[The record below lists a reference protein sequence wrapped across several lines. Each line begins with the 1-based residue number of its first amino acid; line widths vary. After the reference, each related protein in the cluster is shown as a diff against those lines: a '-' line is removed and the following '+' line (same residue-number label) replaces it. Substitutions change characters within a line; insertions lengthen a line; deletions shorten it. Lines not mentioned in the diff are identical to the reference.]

1 MSTSINPGDTLANA
15 ADVEAALAHVAK
27 LPLVKVVPLERY
39 LARRHDGRGFASEFL
54 TQKAAEDYLIL
65 RGLLAP
71 RDTWPRGVSPLAAS
85 PNVPSLCAGVM
96 AIECRPNAADLLM
109 RGDGTLAVN
118 TWEAPSLVPV
128 PGEWPAVRRVLLW
141 LAEDEAGLDWLL
153 NWIAFKVQRPG
164 SRPGTAI
171 LLQGPP
177 GSGKNVLYRVLAHL
191 LGPANCV
198 QIGESDLAKPYN
210 LHFATKLLIFANEL
224 LDNHRRGGSLG
235 DGLKAT
241 ITDSEVFLESKGVA
255 RTPAANRAALLAAT
269 NRTKPIEIEEADR
282 RWTVFHNK
290 AKPAEHEHPDLG
302 MTHRE
307 FLESLHS
314 PGEDDSFTPEF
325 MRQVAAFA
333 HAMGTREVD
342 LQRVRR
348 PHANTS
354 REELQQ
360 LSEPVTEQFLR
371 ELNESPDA
379 DGQLRD
385 WAFSSR
391 QASVMNRAPG
401 PLVGKSK
408 AFTNDALYAAV
419 CGFCCVVGQKHPPQK
434 RTFLAALKAA
444 GWIEQRDNKA
454 RGWLPPWHQTG
465 DDSTPQA
472 AKVVPLSGARSVPGA
487 SASAAH
493 SSAEPMPSRA
503 TPNGGSGDTR

>member
-1 MSTSINPGDTLANA
+1 MSTSIHSREVLANA
-15 ADVEAALAHVAK
+15 ADTEAALAQVAK

-39 LARRHDGRGFASEFL
+39 LARRHDGRGFAPEFL

-65 RGLLAP
+65 RGLLDP

-85 PNVPSLCAGVM
+85 PNVLDLCAGVM
-96 AIECRPNAADLLM
+96 AIECRPNAPDLLM
-109 RGDGTLAVN
+109 RKDGTLAVN
-118 TWEAPSLVPV
+118 TWEAPTLMPV
-128 PGEWPAVRRVLLW
+128 PGEWPDVRRVLLW
-141 LAEDEAGLDWLL
+141 LAEDEVGLDWLL
-153 NWIAFKVQRPG
+153 NWIAFKVQNPG

-191 LGPANCV
+191 LGPSNCV
-198 QIGESDLAKPYN
+198 QIGEADLAKPYN

-224 LDNHRRGGSLG
+224 LDNHKRGGSLG

-269 NRTKPIEIEEADR
+269 NRTKPIEIEESDR
-282 RWTVFHNK
+282 RWTVLHNK
-290 AKPAEHEHPDLG
+290 AKPAEYEYLDLG

-307 FLESLHS
+307 FLESLHA
-314 PGEDDSFTPEF
+314 PGEDDAFTPEF
-325 MRQVAAFA
+325 MCQVAAFA
-333 HAMGTREVD
+333 HEMSTLAVD
-342 LQRVRR
+342 LRRVRR
-348 PHANTS
+348 PHANAS

-385 WAFSSR
+385 WASGGPL
-391 QASVMNRAPG
+391 ANVMHRGTA
-401 PLVGKSK
+401 LVGKSK

-419 CGFCCVVGQKHPPQK
+419 CGFCRVVGQKHPPQK
-434 RTFLAALKAA
+434 RTFLAALKSA
-444 GWIEQRDNKA
+444 GWSEQRDNRA
-454 RGWLPPWHQTG
+454 RGWLPPWHQG
-465 DDSTPQA
+465 SNDSTAQA
-472 AKVVPLSGARSVPGA
+472 TKVVPLSGPRSTVGA
-487 SASAAH
+487 SVSGAPPT
-493 SSAEPMPSRA
+493 AESLPSRVA
-503 TPNGGSGDTR
+503 PSSRGGDTR

>member
-1 MSTSINPGDTLANA
+1 MSTSINPGDELTHA
-15 ADVEAALAHVAK
+15 ADRAEALAQVAK

-39 LARRHDGRGFASEFL
+39 LARRHDGRSFASEFL

-65 RGLLAP
+65 RGLLPP
-71 RDTWPRGVSPLAAS
+71 RDAWPRGVSPLASS
-85 PNVPSLCAGVM
+85 PNVPGLCAGVM
-96 AIECRPNAADLLM
+96 AIECRPNAPDLLM
-109 RGDGTLAVN
+109 RKDATLTVN
-118 TWEAPSLVPV
+118 TWEAPALVPV
-128 PGEWPAVRRVLLW
+128 PGEWPDVRRVLLW

-153 NWIAFKVQRPG
+153 NWIAFKVQHPG

-191 LGPANCV
+191 LGPSNCV

-224 LDNHRRGGSLG
+224 LDNHKRGGSLG

-269 NRTKPIEIEEADR
+269 NRTKPIEIEESDR

-290 AKPAEHEHPDLG
+290 AKPAEHGHPDLG

-307 FLESLHS
+307 FLESLHAPS
-314 PGEDDSFTPEF
+314 EDDAFTPEF

-333 HAMGTREVD
+333 HAMGTRAVD
-342 LQRVRR
+342 ARRVRR
-348 PHANTS
+348 PHANAS

-385 WAFSSR
+385 WALSSP
-391 QASVMNRAPG
+391 QANVMNQGPG
-401 PLVGKSK
+401 ARVGKSK

-419 CGFCCVVGQKHPPQK
+419 CGFCRVVGQKHPPQK

-444 GWIEQRDNKA
+444 GWSEQRDNKA
-454 RGWLPPWHQTG
+454 RGWLPPWHQMG
-465 DDSTPQA
+465 ADSTPQA
-472 AKVVPLSGARSVPGA
+472 SKVVPLTGARSAPGA
-487 SASAAH
+487 SAGAAH
-493 SSAEPMPSRA
+493 SPAEPTPSRA
-503 TPNGGSGDTR
+503 TPSSGSGDTR